1 MMRKTLMSK
10 TIIIPLEFEEEPTI
24 REVIEYINELGEE
37 LYFEVMENKTDEQN
51 RKLGVNLRR
60 RIL

>member
-1 MMRKTLMSK
+1 MSK

>member
-1 MMRKTLMSK
+1 MSK

-37 LYFEVMENKTDEQN
+37 LYFEVMENVNEQN

-60 RIL
+60 RVL